1 MGPRVL
7 LASFEVPGIGGSSTA
22 SFDLF
27 ARMLR
32 DGRDAHYLNLIAED
46 PAYLASTFGATL
58 GNPRGL
64 SNVHNYW
71 LDGAAESPQP
81 GLADLVGRIRP
92 DIVLGFG
99 FPAALFIKRN
109 MPDVRTVLMTGSCRQ
124 ATAYVTT
131 GRANDAT
138 DLVRRLAGTTSATL
152 PHSAPR
158 LPPRVIIHG
167 ERLAVEKCDLIIT
180 HSEST
185 LHFMTRFFPALTGK
199 IYPRTVSYAEWIVE
213 GAAAW
218 SDHARPFESR
228 DIDALFISNDWDRPE
243 KNFRLVEQIAARLRG
258 RSVHVIGDAPRE
270 VRGVTN
276 HGFIAERA
284 RLFEV
289 LGRAR
294 CVVSPSLIDAAPGVL
309 FEGAVMGC
317 NLVASANC
325 GNVDLC
331 NPDLVV
337 SAFTANA
344 FAACIEKGTQR
355 KYDDNLASYLS
366 RGSYHDL
373 IATLDAFARP
383 FESRGAA

>member
-7 LASFEVPGIGGSSTA
+7 LTSFEVPGIGGSSTA

-46 PAYLASTFGATL
+46 PAYLASTFGAAL

-64 SNVHNYW
+64 VNVHNYW
-71 LDGAAESPQP
+71 LDGPEENPQR
-81 GLADLVGRIRP
+81 GVTDLVGRIRP

-99 FPAALFIKRN
+99 FPAALFFKRN
-109 MPDVRTVLMTGSCRQ
+109 IPGVRTVLMTGSCRQ
-124 ATAYVTT
+124 ATDYVTT

-138 DLVRRLAGTTSATL
+138 DLFRRLAAMKT
-152 PHSAPR
+152 APR
-158 LPPRVIIHG
+158 IILHS

-185 LHFMTRFFPALTGK
+185 LHFMSQFFPGFMGK
-199 IYPRTVSYAEWIVE
+199 IYPRVISYAEWIVE

-218 SDHARPFESR
+218 SAWALPFGSR
-228 DIDALFISNDWDRPE
+228 DIDALFISNDWSRPE
-243 KNFRLVEQIAARLRG
+243 KNFRMVEEIATRLGG
-258 RSVHVIGDAPRE
+258 RSVHIVGDAPRE
-270 VRGVTN
+270 VKGATH
-276 HGFIAERA
+276 HGFVAERA
-284 RLFEV
+284 ELFGI

-309 FEGAVMGC
+309 FDGAVMGC
-317 NLVASANC
+317 NLVVSANC
-325 GNVDLC
+325 GNADLC
-331 NPDLVV
+331 HPDLVV
-337 SAFTANA
+337 SSFTANA
-344 FAACIEKGTQR
+344 FAACIERGIQR
-355 KYDDNLASYLS
+355 KYDDNLPSYLS
-366 RGSYHDL
+366 RGSYRDL
-373 IATLDAFARP
+373 IATLEAFAKP